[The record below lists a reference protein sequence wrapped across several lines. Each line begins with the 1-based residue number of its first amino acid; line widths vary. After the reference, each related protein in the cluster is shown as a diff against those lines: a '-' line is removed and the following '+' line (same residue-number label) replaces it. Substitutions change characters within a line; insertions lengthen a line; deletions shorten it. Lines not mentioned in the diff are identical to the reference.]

1 MLTAEDG
8 RQVSNHEEM
17 AGMLWASYKS
27 RMGTSTG
34 ISMQFDLNSLIR
46 RVPGLEEISLPFLP
60 EEMELV
66 LKQMPSDRA
75 PGPDGFNGLFLMKC
89 WPIVKDEFVKLVED
103 FHVGNLN
110 LQSINGSYIT
120 LVPKVQSPMT
130 VNDFRPISLTN
141 VCLKFLTKLLTNRF
155 QQKVLSYVH
164 KNQYGFLHKRTIQ
177 DCVAWTFEY
186 LYQCHASR
194 KLIIILKL
202 DFAKAFDTIE
212 HEAIIQ
218 VMRPKGF
225 DEKTLGWVQG
235 ILSTGTSSILLNG
248 VPGKQFVCKR
258 GVRQGDPLSP
268 TLYVLGSDL
277 LQSVVNDLLAQGSI
291 SLPIQ
296 TGDPDFPIVQYADD
310 TLLILPTDL
319 DHVLALKEV
328 LHKFSLSTGL
338 KVNYAKSSMVPVNV
352 DD

>member
-1 MLTAEDG
+1 
-8 RQVSNHEEM
+8 
-17 AGMLWASYKS
+17 
-27 RMGTSTG
+27 
-34 ISMQFDLNSLIR
+34 
-46 RVPGLEEISLPFLP
+46 
-60 EEMELV
+60 
-66 LKQMPSDRA
+66 
-75 PGPDGFNGLFLMKC
+75 
-89 WPIVKDEFVKLVED
+89 
-103 FHVGNLN
+103 
-110 LQSINGSYIT
+110 
-120 LVPKVQSPMT
+120 MT

-141 VCLKFLTKLLTNRF
+141 VCLKFLTKLLTNKF
-155 QQKVLSYVH
+155 QQKVLSCVH

-194 KLIIILKL
+194 KPIIILKL

-218 VMRPKGF
+218 VMRQKGF

-258 GVRQGDPLSP
+258 RVRQGDPLSP

-296 TGDPDFPIVQYADD
+296 TGDPDFPIV
-310 TLLILPTDL
+310 
-319 DHVLALKEV
+319 
-328 LHKFSLSTGL
+328 
-338 KVNYAKSSMVPVNV
+338 
-352 DD
+352 